1 MVEQLPRSAARS
13 RCAASRSWIEAAVTT
28 TASSRPFTSTAM
40 CRLTPFVLLPP
51 SQPRLDRGTVSAAG
65 PVCESMIAAVGHRS
79 RPARTRRRS
88 RSASRMR
95 CHAPLRAQRAKT
107 AYTVPAGGNSTG
119 SGRHAIPPRT
129 MYRMA
134 STITRR
140 QCFSGRPPR
149 PAVLPGA
156 GNSGSRTAHSASVTD
171 DEYTAHHVRPPRGAG
186 TTGMARSAMMALWA
200 PGLGGDLVITDPTR
214 NRLLRFS
221 ARHTP
226 AHRRSQTL
234 SQGDAGLA
242 PRSRGPSPNPTG
254 KADLRWVDT
263 ALEVMVEHT
272 DLSRPSETMVI
283 RRTNARVI
291 AR

>member
-1 MVEQLPRSAARS
+1 MVEKLARSAARS

-51 SQPRLDRGTVSAAG
+51 SQPRLGRGTVSAAG
-65 PVCESMIAAVGHRS
+65 TVCESMIAAVGHRS

-140 QCFSGRPPR
+140 RCFSGRPPR

-171 DEYTAHHVRPPRGAG
+171 DEYTAQPCPPAAWGGHDGHGEIGDDGIVGSWSGR
-186 TTGMARSAMMALWA
+186 
-200 PGLGGDLVITDPTR
+200 GLGNHLHLQEPTSSI
-214 NRLLRFS
+214 LRE
-221 ARHTP
+221 AHA

-234 SQGDAGLA
+234 SYPCSFCDIGGSKNRLRGRRR
-242 PRSRGPSPNPTG
+242 PLHGSRG
-254 KADLRWVDT
+254 
-263 ALEVMVEHT
+263 AL
-272 DLSRPSETMVI
+272 LLP
-283 RRTNARVI
+283 
-291 AR
+291 